1 MNKRVKRQLEKLCD
15 GAALFDEPLARWT
28 SLKVGGPAGALVMPR
43 SLNALGQILAFVRQE
58 GAPYFVIGRGTNL
71 IVKDRGFHGVVIS
84 LKMGFKKMTVMDPKD
99 SPTVLVTVEG
109 GVYLPQLVRFTA
121 KAGFSGLEFAAGI
134 PGSIGGAI
142 SMNAGSWGGEI
153 KDCLQE
159 ISVLD
164 EEGEVRRWESSRI
177 SFGYRTLLTP
187 KRSTILSGAFCLER
201 SNPGQVQD
209 MVTSNLARKRATQP
223 LRQPSAGSIF
233 KNPAGMA
240 AGKLIEMAGLKGIRC
255 GGALVSRKHANF
267 IVNTGGATASDI
279 LSLLGLVRDQVQAR
293 FGVKLEP
300 EVEIIGA

>member
-1 MNKRVKRQLEKLCD
+1 MNKRVKRQLEKLCA
-15 GAALFDEPLARWT
+15 GAVLFDEPLARWT
-28 SLKVGGPAGALVMPR
+28 SLKVGGPASALVMPR

-58 GAPYFVIGRGTNL
+58 GVPYFVIGRGTNL
-71 IVKDRGFHGVVIS
+71 VVKDRGFRGVVIS
-84 LKMGFKKMTVMDPKD
+84 LKMGFKKMTVTD
-99 SPTVLVTVEG
+99 SKNRPTVLVTVEG
-109 GVYLPQLVRFTA
+109 GVYLPQLVRSTA
-121 KAGFSGLEFAAGI
+121 KAGLSGLEFAAGI

-164 EEGEVRRWESSRI
+164 EEGEVRRWESSQI

-187 KRSTILSGAFCLER
+187 KRGAILSGTFCLER

-240 AGKLIEMAGLKGIRC
+240 AGNLIEMAGLKGMRC

-279 LSLLGLVRDQVQAR
+279 LGLLGLVRDQVQAR

>member
-1 MNKRVKRQLEKLCD
+1 
-15 GAALFDEPLARWT
+15 
-28 SLKVGGPAGALVMPR
+28 
-43 SLNALGQILAFVRQE
+43 
-58 GAPYFVIGRGTNL
+58 
-71 IVKDRGFHGVVIS
+71 
-84 LKMGFKKMTVMDPKD
+84 
-99 SPTVLVTVEG
+99 
-109 GVYLPQLVRFTA
+109 
-121 KAGFSGLEFAAGI
+121 
-134 PGSIGGAI
+134 
-142 SMNAGSWGGEI
+142 MNAGSWGGEI

-240 AGKLIEMAGLKGIRC
+240 AGKLIEMAGLKGMRC